1 MTDVVKKFN
10 YPGFNTPGEFM
21 TIPQGACGL
30 NVDRAAFVVDP
41 LGFPMNIEGINTAK
55 DRTGLIEHF
64 EKAPQLT
71 GVTQLPAGDSYD
83 TSDLLLSLNANRY
96 FEVLGTNAVSA
107 DVAQYAEG
115 GITVATHGAT
125 NDSTIILPHLTAT
138 QSPWTKWTWGTDRSV
153 RWGCAIQTPAAVTSL
168 AIWAGLKLTNTPT
181 VATDNDQV
189 MFKFNTA
196 HSTSPTYWHTVYSI
210 SGTDVDTAI
219 TELPVV
225 AAATKYNLLINID
238 SRRVASFYI
247 NGQYVGASTA
257 LAAVDLI
264 PYIGILDLSA
274 GSART
279 MVVYHEEISRLT
291 GA

>member
-1 MTDVVKKFN
+1 MVDAIKKFN
-10 YPGFNTPGEFM
+10 IPGLNTPFEFSV
-21 TIPQGACGL
+21 IPQGGCGL
-30 NVDRAAFVVDP
+30 NETRNAFVVDP
-41 LGFPMNIEGINTAK
+41 LGYPMNIEGLNTAK
-55 DRTGLIEHF
+55 DRTGLVEHF

-71 GVTQLPAGDSYD
+71 GVTQLPAGDSFD
-83 TSDLLLSLNANRY
+83 TSDLLLSLNANRA
-96 FEVLGTNAVSA
+96 FEVLGTSAVSA
-107 DVAQYAEG
+107 DVAQYVEG

-153 RWGCAIQTPAAVTSL
+153 RWGCAIQTPAAVTSC

-196 HSTSPTYWHTVYSI
+196 HSTSPTYWHMVYSI
-210 SGTDVDTAI
+210 SGTDTDTAL
-219 TELPVV
+219 TEVAAV

-247 NGQYVGASTA
+247 NGQLVGSSTA

-264 PYIGILDLSA
+264 PYIGIIDLSA
-274 GSART
+274 GSARSL
-279 MVVYHEEISRLT
+279 VVYHEEISRLT